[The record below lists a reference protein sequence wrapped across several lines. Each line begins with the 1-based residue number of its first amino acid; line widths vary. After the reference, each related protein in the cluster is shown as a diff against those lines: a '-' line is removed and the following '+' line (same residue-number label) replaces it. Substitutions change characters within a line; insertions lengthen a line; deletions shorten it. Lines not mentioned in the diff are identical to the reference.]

1 MNWIIYTM
9 LALAIFILMA
19 LTMVHRRRNWINAE
33 KSLDKTLA
41 ACRSLLALV
50 GNFQQH
56 RGMSS
61 ALLSGDQGFKARLD
75 AKGYEIERLIPSL
88 REVARDESLR
98 AHPCLTLN
106 DLALFQFNWGQ
117 LREKLVGL
125 SVEQSIA
132 QHSFLIDQLLHWLAA
147 LGESR
152 VELLLADSGARGLV
166 RNYASRLP
174 ALTEC
179 LGQAR
184 ALGTSVAAR
193 RGCSAVARVR
203 LMFLVA
209 RAEAL
214 LSQASEVGGRGPKAE
229 KAALAVQEM
238 ARVIRT
244 RMLLSSGISVAAQQ
258 YFEVATVA
266 VDSVFA
272 WIGESGDELVR
283 VGSRKA
289 NDRASTQL
297 QRA

>member
-1 MNWIIYTM
+1 MSWVIYTM
-9 LALAIFILMA
+9 LALAIVIVGVSAMLY
-19 LTMVHRRRNWINAE
+19 RRRRWEYAG
-33 KSLDKTLA
+33 KSLDNTLQ

-50 GNFQQH
+50 GHFQQH

-61 ALLSGDQGFKARLD
+61 ALLSGDQAFRSRLD
-75 AKGYEIERLIPSL
+75 GKGREIEALIPTL
-88 REVARDESLR
+88 REVAKEEGAR
-98 AHPCLTLN
+98 AHPCLTQN

-117 LREKLVGL
+117 LREKLSGL

-132 QHSFLIDQLLHWLAA
+132 QHSFLIDQLLQWLAA

-152 VELLLADSGARGLV
+152 VEVLLVDRCTRGLV

-184 ALGTSVAAR
+184 ALGTSVAAK

-214 LSQASEVGGRGPKAE
+214 LNQANEVGGLGPKAD

-244 RMLLSSGISVAAQQ
+244 RMLLSSGISVAAQE
-258 YFEVATVA
+258 YFDIATA
-266 VDSVFA
+266 AIDCVFA
-272 WIGESGDELVR
+272 WINESGTALAEA
-283 VGSRKA
+283 GSRKA
-289 NDRASTQL
+289 NDGHALQM

>member
-193 RGCSAVARVR
+193 RGCSAVARGSADVSGGSCR
-203 LMFLVA
+203 GA
-209 RAEAL
+209 AQSGQRSGRA
-214 LSQASEVGGRGPKAE
+214 GPKGGKGSARRPGNGAGDSHPDVAE
-229 KAALAVQEM
+229 FGHQRRRPAVF
-238 ARVIRT
+238 RGRHG
-244 RMLLSSGISVAAQQ
+244 SG
-258 YFEVATVA
+258 
-266 VDSVFA
+266 
-272 WIGESGDELVR
+272 R
-283 VGSRKA
+283 
-289 NDRASTQL
+289 
-297 QRA
+297 

>member
-106 DLALFQFNWGQ
+106 DLALFQFNWGNSGRSW
-117 LREKLVGL
+117 LGFL
-125 SVEQSIA
+125 SNK
-132 QHSFLIDQLLHWLAA
+132 A
-147 LGESR
+147 LPST
-152 VELLLADSGARGLV
+152 
-166 RNYASRLP
+166 AS
-174 ALTEC
+174 
-179 LGQAR
+179 
-184 ALGTSVAAR
+184 
-193 RGCSAVARVR
+193 
-203 LMFLVA
+203 
-209 RAEAL
+209 
-214 LSQASEVGGRGPKAE
+214 
-229 KAALAVQEM
+229 
-238 ARVIRT
+238 
-244 RMLLSSGISVAAQQ
+244 
-258 YFEVATVA
+258 
-266 VDSVFA
+266 
-272 WIGESGDELVR
+272 
-283 VGSRKA
+283 
-289 NDRASTQL
+289 
-297 QRA
+297 